1 MLSRSEEL
9 SHTRIVISRY
19 WISVRYD
26 NMGKMSTERTPL
38 ITNVTV
44 GSVPRRY
51 PHQTLRRFCS
61 IALGS
66 TLVAL
71 FITFLVSGRFSHHN
85 GQWPGHHR
93 SHVTPEELQSI
104 LLETPSG
111 EKAGEWS
118 KYYTSGPHLAG
129 KNLSQVC
136 NMHNG
141 DRLGSLTRYIA
152 GRMDSGSME

>member
-1 MLSRSEEL
+1 MA
-9 SHTRIVISRY
+9 
-19 WISVRYD
+19 
-26 NMGKMSTERTPL
+26 KMSNERTPL
-38 ITNVTV
+38 LTTVTV

-51 PHQTLRRFCS
+51 PHQTLRRFCT

-71 FITFLVSGRFSHHN
+71 FITFLCTSISSPHV

-93 SHVTPEELQSI
+93 SHVTPEELQTI

-136 NMHNG
+136 NVHE
-141 DRLGSLTRYIA
+141 GSFL
-152 GRMDSGSME
+152 DH